1 MFTIRVDTKEIRQL
15 SNLLA
20 AAGKKAP
27 KAFERAIN
35 RAGDS
40 ARSKMIKSLA
50 TQTGLKQK
58 VVKKALRKKTAWAG
72 GLGGKGSRDA
82 YVISARGGDIS
93 LKYFK
98 AREAVSKGGTTAA
111 PWNRRRLY
119 PGAFIK
125 AGWPGK
131 NGRRSS
137 RVDWHGGGHVY
148 ERVGRKRLPI
158 KKKKSGLFIAEEMVT
173 GSSKAAFFSTV
184 STVLVPRLRH
194 ELLRMLPGR

>member
-1 MFTIRVDTKEIRQL
+1 MFTIRVDTSEIRQL
-15 SNLLA
+15 SNLVA

-35 RAGDS
+35 RAGNS

-58 VVKKALRKKTAWAG
+58 IVRKALKKKTAWSG
-72 GLGGKGSRDA
+72 GLGGAGARDA
-82 YVISARGGDIS
+82 YVIQAGGGNIS

-98 AREAVSKGGTTAA
+98 ARETRKGVTAA
-111 PWNRRRLY
+111 PWNKRRLY
-119 PGAFIK
+119 GGSFIK
-125 AGWPGK
+125 AG
-131 NGRRSS
+131 RRPN
-137 RVDWHGGGHVY
+137 RVDWGGGGHVY
-148 ERVGRKRLPI
+148 VRVGSSRTPI
-158 KKKKSGLFIAEEMVT
+158 DKVKSGLFIAEEMVT